1 MVRRALACR
10 KIVTDTEQRVG
21 GGSSEIILGW
31 LLVGLASLAAAVT
44 VVWLLRTGSASAAV
58 GGELLLLLL
67 LLLLLHRL
75 SLGRS
80 GKDYVN
86 KYCRERVFFS
96 VCGLSRPV
104 LAVQSRLRPP

>member
-10 KIVTDTEQRVG
+10 KIVTDSEQRVG

-67 LLLLLHRL
+67 LLHRL

>member
-67 LLLLLHRL
+67 LLHRL

-104 LAVQSRLRPP
+104 LAIVVVY

>member
-58 GGELLLLLL
+58 GGGE
-67 LLLLLHRL
+67 LLLHRL

-86 KYCRERVFFS
+86 KYCREGVFFS

>member
-31 LLVGLASLAAAVT
+31 LFVGLASLAAAVT

-58 GGELLLLLL
+58 GGELLLL

>member
-10 KIVTDTEQRVG
+10 KIVTDTEQRAG

-58 GGELLLLLL
+58 GGELLL

>member
-58 GGELLLLLL
+58 GGGELL

>member
-31 LLVGLASLAAAVT
+31 FLLVGLASLAAAVT

-58 GGELLLLLL
+58 GGGE
-67 LLLLLHRL
+67 LLLHRL

>member
-10 KIVTDTEQRVG
+10 KIVTDSEQRVG

-31 LLVGLASLAAAVT
+31 LFVGLASLAAAVT

-58 GGELLLLLL
+58 GGGE
-67 LLLLLHRL
+67 LLLHRL

>member
-31 LLVGLASLAAAVT
+31 LFVGLASLAAAVT

-58 GGELLLLLL
+58 GGGE

>member
-31 LLVGLASLAAAVT
+31 LFVGLASLAAAVT

-58 GGELLLLLL
+58 GGELLL

-104 LAVQSRLRPP
+104 LAIVVVY

>member
-67 LLLLLHRL
+67 LHRL

>member
-58 GGELLLLLL
+58 GGGE
-67 LLLLLHRL
+67 LLLHRL

-104 LAVQSRLRPP
+104 LAIQSRLRRP

>member
-67 LLLLLHRL
+67 LLHRL

>member
-10 KIVTDTEQRVG
+10 KIVTDSEQRVG

-31 LLVGLASLAAAVT
+31 FLLVGLASLAAAVT

-58 GGELLLLLL
+58 GGELLLLL

>member
-1 MVRRALACR
+1 MVRRALACK
-10 KIVTDTEQRVG
+10 KIVTNSEQRVG

-58 GGELLLLLL
+58 GGGE
-67 LLLLLHRL
+67 LLLHRL

>member
-58 GGELLLLLL
+58 GGGE
-67 LLLLLHRL
+67 LLLHRL

-104 LAVQSRLRPP
+104 LAVQSRLRRP

>member
-31 LLVGLASLAAAVT
+31 LFVGLASLAAAVT

-58 GGELLLLLL
+58 GGEL

-104 LAVQSRLRPP
+104 LAVQSRLRRP

>member
-21 GGSSEIILGW
+21 GGSPEIILGW

-58 GGELLLLLL
+58 GGELL

>member
-21 GGSSEIILGW
+21 GGSPEIILGW

-58 GGELLLLLL
+58 GGGE
-67 LLLLLHRL
+67 LLLHRL

-80 GKDYVN
+80 GKDYMYVN

>member
-21 GGSSEIILGW
+21 GGSPEIILGW

-58 GGELLLLLL
+58 GGGEL

>member
-58 GGELLLLLL
+58 GGGEL

>member
-31 LLVGLASLAAAVT
+31 LFVGLASLAAAVT

-58 GGELLLLLL
+58 GGELLL

>member
-67 LLLLLHRL
+67 LLHRL

-104 LAVQSRLRPP
+104 LAVQSRLRRP